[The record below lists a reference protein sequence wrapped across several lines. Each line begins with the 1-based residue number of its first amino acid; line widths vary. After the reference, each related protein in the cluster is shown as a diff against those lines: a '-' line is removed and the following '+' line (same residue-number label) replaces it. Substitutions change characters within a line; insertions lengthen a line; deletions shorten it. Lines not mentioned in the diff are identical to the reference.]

1 MNQNT
6 WSCYNTSSLRRE
18 RMILSNCH
26 YSSVRVP
33 LDISFSFICSN
44 SLTMFQTLTIRSR
57 KRGSNHLHRF
67 KHHGQEVFVLE
78 EETFGNL
85 YALTFAESSFVD
97 VVFAAY
103 LLAHTNFPLSR
114 NQSN

>member
-1 MNQNT
+1 
-6 WSCYNTSSLRRE
+6 
-18 RMILSNCH
+18 
-26 YSSVRVP
+26 
-33 LDISFSFICSN
+33 
-44 SLTMFQTLTIRSR
+44 MFQTLTIRSR

-67 KHHGQEVFVLE
+67 KHHDHGQEVFVLE